1 MKYVQPLNDVEE
13 VTLLELM
20 SHYSSARARIRAHA
34 VLLSYRRFSLNEIA
48 RIYQVDRDTVSH
60 WLNRWETQGLIGLYD
75 EPRSGRPHKL
85 TAQQI
90 NEVTDWLQA
99 EPRSIKRIATQILDQ
114 FHQVVSLSTLRRV
127 FRQAG
132 FSWKRIRKSLKSKRN
147 AQAFVQSQ
155 AEIEWLRMEEQHGL
169 LEVYFFDESGFSLE
183 PVVPYA
189 WQPKGQ
195 TLSLLAAKSQRL
207 HVLGFLS
214 TTQTFESFVV
224 TGKVDTEVVI
234 ACFDSFS
241 EQLSKPTWVI
251 LDNAAQHTAKA
262 FKAKQALWQKRRLFV
277 YYLPPYSPELNLI
290 EIVWRFIKYA
300 WLPFSAYTNLASLK
314 QGLEEVL
321 VNIGTKY
328 QITFG

>member
-20 SHYSSARARIRAHA
+20 SHHTSARARIRAHA
-34 VLLSYRRFSLNEIA
+34 ILLSSRRFTLNEIA

-60 WLNRWETQGLIGLYD
+60 WLNRWEAQGLIGLYD

-85 TAQQI
+85 TAQQVS
-90 NEVTDWLQA
+90 EVTDWLQT
-99 EPRSIKRIATQILDQ
+99 EPRSIKRIALRILTLFD
-114 FHQVVSLSTLRRV
+114 QVVSLSTLRRI

-147 AQAFVQSQ
+147 AEAFAKSQ
-155 AEIEWLRMEEQHGL
+155 AEIEQLRIEEQQGL
-169 LEVYFFDESGFSLE
+169 LELYFFDESGFSLE

-214 TTQTFESFVV
+214 TAQAFESFVV

-241 EQLSKPTWVI
+241 EQLNKPTWVI

-262 FKAKQALWQKRRLFV
+262 KQALWQKRGLFV

-290 EIVWRFIKYA
+290 EILWRFIKYV
-300 WLPFSAYTNLASLK
+300 WLPFSAYTDLASLK